1 MNMCKYVCV
10 YKYIIYI
17 EYTAVYF
24 LYNTFF
30 CEKSSPQHS
39 PVLLLRSFFSSRRLF
54 AGACGGQ
61 SASGKVLW
69 LQPACEERLVVAGP
83 P

>member
-24 LYNTFF
+24 LYNPFF
-30 CEKSSPQHS
+30 
-39 PVLLLRSFFSSRRLF
+39 L
-54 AGACGGQ
+54 
-61 SASGKVLW
+61 
-69 LQPACEERLVVAGP
+69 
-83 P
+83 